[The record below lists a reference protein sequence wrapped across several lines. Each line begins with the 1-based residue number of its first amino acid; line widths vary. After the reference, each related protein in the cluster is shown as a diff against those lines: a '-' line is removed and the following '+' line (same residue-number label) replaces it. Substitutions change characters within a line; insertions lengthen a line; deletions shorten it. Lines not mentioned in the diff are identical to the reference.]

1 MVQLLGGIKLP
12 ICFYRSD
19 AGSEPVREWLR
30 GLSKAQRKAIGED
43 IKTVQIG
50 WPLGMP
56 LVRKLEAGL
65 WEVRTGLQEGW
76 ARVFFTIVGSEVV
89 LLHGF
94 LKASRKTPARELA
107 TARMRL
113 RKVHGKK

>member
-1 MVQLLGGIKLP
+1 MVHFLGGIKLP
-12 ICFYRSD
+12 VCFYRSD

-30 GLSKAQRKAIGED
+30 GLSKAQKKAIGED

-65 WEVRTGLQEGW
+65 WEVRTNLPEGW
-76 ARVFFTIVGSEVV
+76 ARVLFTIVGAEIV

-94 LKASRKTPARELA
+94 LKASRKAPLRELA
-107 TARMRL
+107 TARKRL
-113 RKVHGKK
+113 REVHGKK